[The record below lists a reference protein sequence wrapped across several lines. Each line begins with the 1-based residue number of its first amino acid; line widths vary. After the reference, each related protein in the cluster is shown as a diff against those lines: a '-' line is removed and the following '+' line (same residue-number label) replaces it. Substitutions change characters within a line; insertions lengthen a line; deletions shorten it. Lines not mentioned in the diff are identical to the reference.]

1 MNQLGRSEDDPG
13 SVARPETL
21 RVVLADDH
29 PLYREALVRAVEWHP
44 QLELVGEAGDGP
56 AALAL
61 IEQLEPDVA
70 ILDLHM
76 PRMSGLQICSHL
88 DQLEDPPATE
98 VLLVSAFASTEL
110 IAEANRCGAAGYVS
124 KDSGRRSSRTPSSPS
139 ARAAGCSAT
148 GRRPAGRASGAE
160 ARPPP
165 SECA

>member
-1 MNQLGRSEDDPG
+1 MRQQGRGEDDRD
-13 SVARPETL
+13 SVATPKTL

-44 QLELVGEAGDGP
+44 QLDLVGEAGDGP

-124 KDSGRRSSRTPSSPS
+124 KD
-139 ARAAGCSAT
+139 
-148 GRRPAGRASGAE
+148 AGREELTDAIVTVGTGGRAFGDWQTSGWPGFGRGGTTA
-160 ARPPP
+160 P
-165 SECA
+165 